1 MDKSGDVRR
10 GSRKPQPH
18 SSANLI
24 SGFNGGLV
32 DFEKSKKEKIRRL
45 SSVNGIQHS
54 KTETDSFCCCDLSSD
69 NRENQCP
76 SHSQHSSLIT
86 KSTTKR
92 FKIPT
97 KISDECNGVDHASVP
112 RKLRSAMKKRCQE
125 AITSHSPDSKKPK
138 GSLGGVKSHR
148 KEGPKKPKL
157 NLKQGGSDGCKE
169 ASVSRAITKDEE
181 EVVET
186 LYALAGMFPVDDSME
201 VRSSSRPETAEGPAT
216 LPEVQKED
224 TSSVQAA
231 EIVPSS
237 TVDEPSNKACKL
249 DSLDEPPIRE
259 QPDLTENKKLH
270 FEPDSTISEMK
281 INTGIPF
288 FKNETDNENAY
299 CIHGEF
305 RSLSEPSLETGLK
318 QPKLHLFERTPEMAF
333 GVTDIESQIAQRN
346 MTREPRKNGLALWP
360 GLSSTVLLAPQNLSS
375 SQTQSVA
382 NTIPT
387 WLDAANYGPQT
398 CSPEA
403 GSSTEKERSSTRRST
418 THIYISRLIH
428 NLQMHDN
435 KDCIL
440 QQPLWLKPHDGLKQ
454 TVLLRN
460 AVNGNVAGSNSG
472 STATDRN
479 SYEARSGIIPQ
490 QNMLQQELQTASA
503 PGRNTSKG
511 QSFDFLSLSTGGF
524 GIDANNNS
532 SEARNAME
540 SMSQLQ
546 VPHLPLHQQHQ
557 SFMPLSI
564 SPVDY
569 SSTCTDHISTA
580 TATHQVQL
588 QLPQYLSN
596 PFCGSPYTSHS
607 GVKKQQQRLWA
618 AQYRPH
624 GTSPVMTQLSS
635 QQNGKAESSTP
646 MPCAQTAISPHPT
659 LDAFGPKYY
668 SVSQYQQ
675 PKTACTSSLT
685 PTRVRTDY
693 HFSSVYEES
702 SGGFSAERP
711 LPLQLLRNWH
721 EDVRR
726 KSVSLSRSARKLLQS
741 SNCLCV
747 FLLLFQ
753 IQLYSL
759 FPTKQN
765 TE

>member
-1 MDKSGDVRR
+1 MDKSGNVSR
-10 GSRKPQPH
+10 GSRKAQQH

-24 SGFNGGLV
+24 SGFNGGVV
-32 DFEKSKKEKIRRL
+32 DFEKAKKEKIRRL

-54 KTETDSFCCCDLSSD
+54 KTENETGSFCCCDLSSD

-76 SHSQHSSLIT
+76 SHSQHSSLMT

-92 FKIPT
+92 FKIPR

-125 AITSHSPDSKKPK
+125 AISPHSPDSKKPK

-169 ASVSRAITKDEE
+169 ASVSRAITKDEQ

-186 LYALAGMFPVDDSME
+186 LYALAGMFPDDDSME
-201 VRSSSRPETAEGPAT
+201 VRSSSQPETVEGPAT
-216 LPEVQKED
+216 LLEVQKED

-237 TVDEPSNKACKL
+237 TVDEPSNEACKL
-249 DSLDEPPIRE
+249 DSLNEPSTRE

-270 FEPDSTISEMK
+270 FELDSTISEMR
-281 INTGIPF
+281 IDTGIPF
-288 FKNETDNENAY
+288 FKNETDAENTS

-305 RSLSEPSLETGLK
+305 LIHSEPSLETGLK
-318 QPKLHLFERTPEMAF
+318 QPKLQMVNVFERTPEMAF
-333 GVTDIESQIAQRN
+333 GVTNIESQIAQQN
-346 MTREPRKNGLALWP
+346 TTREPRKNGLALWP
-360 GLSSTVLLAPQNLSS
+360 GLSSTVLLAPQNPSS

-382 NTIPT
+382 NTIPS

-398 CSPEA
+398 CSLEA
-403 GSSTEKERSSTRRST
+403 GSSTKKVSKITGDRNSKKRST

-428 NLQMHDN
+428 NLQMRDN
-435 KDCIL
+435 KDGFL
-440 QQPLWLKPHDGLKQ
+440 QQPLWLKPHERLKQ
-454 TVLLRN
+454 TDLLRN
-460 AVNGNVAGSNSG
+460 AINGNVAGTNSG

-479 SYEARSGIIPQ
+479 SYEARSGIILQ
-490 QNMLQQELQTASA
+490 QKMLQQEPQTASA

-524 GIDANNNS
+524 GKDANNNS

-546 VPHLPLHQQHQ
+546 VPHLHLHQQHQ
-557 SFMPLSI
+557 SIMPFSV

-569 SSTCTDHISTA
+569 SSTTCIDHISTA

-596 PFCGSPYTSHS
+596 MFCGPSYTSHS

-618 AQYRPH
+618 AQYRPQ
-624 GTSPVMTQLSS
+624 GTSSVMTQLSS

-646 MPCAQTAISPHPT
+646 MPCAQTALSPHPT
-659 LDAFGPKYY
+659 LDSFGPKYY

-685 PTRVRTDY
+685 PTRVRTDH

-702 SGGFSAERP
+702 NSGFSAERP
-711 LPLQLLRNWH
+711 LPLQLLRN
-721 EDVRR
+721 
-726 KSVSLSRSARKLLQS
+726 
-741 SNCLCV
+741 
-747 FLLLFQ
+747 
-753 IQLYSL
+753 
-759 FPTKQN
+759 
-765 TE
+765 